1 MTHVSDST
9 IKQFRLAFPEMAH
22 YSDMEVTAYCRN
34 MIRIQRIEFIKF
46 LLGRAIQEGKE
57 EYAEWLKSK
66 IYDT

>member
-34 MIRIQRIEFIKF
+34 LRREKKRVDRGIERSVRKYEKRR
-46 LLGRAIQEGKE
+46 GNK
-57 EYAEWLKSK
+57 
-66 IYDT
+66 

>member
-34 MIRIQRIEFIKF
+34 MKREKKAVDRNIERSVKKYEKRR
-46 LLGRAIQEGKE
+46 GNK
-57 EYAEWLKSK
+57 
-66 IYDT
+66 

>member
-34 MIRIQRIEFIKF
+34 MKREKKAVDRSIERSVKKYEKRR
-46 LLGRAIQEGKE
+46 GNK
-57 EYAEWLKSK
+57 
-66 IYDT
+66 